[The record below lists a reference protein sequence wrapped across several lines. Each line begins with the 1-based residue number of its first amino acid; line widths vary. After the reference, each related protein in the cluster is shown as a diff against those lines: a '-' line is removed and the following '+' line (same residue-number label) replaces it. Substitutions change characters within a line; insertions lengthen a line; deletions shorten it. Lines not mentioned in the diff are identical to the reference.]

1 MESKSTTKYSE
12 QYMKL
17 CEISPIEDETEML
30 PIQFLI
36 ILWRYT
42 VAVCVYREIS
52 LLFSLEYKSRDSYS
66 RLIEFSPKF
75 FYFNLVFE

>member
-36 ILWRYT
+36 ILWSYK
-42 VAVCVYREIS
+42 APVCIGKFHYF
-52 LLFSLEYKSRDSYS
+52 L
-66 RLIEFSPKF
+66 PKM
-75 FYFNLVFE
+75 

>member
-1 MESKSTTKYSE
+1 
-12 QYMKL
+12 MKL

-42 VAVCVYREIS
+42 AAVCVYSEIS

-75 FYFNLVFE
+75 FYSNLLFE

>member
-36 ILWRYT
+36 LWRYT
-42 VAVCVYREIS
+42 AAVCVYREIS
-52 LLFSLEYKSRDSYS
+52 L
-66 RLIEFSPKF
+66 FSPKNINVPPRV
-75 FYFNLVFE
+75 YLSINVRLQP